1 MKPLDLCTSSPSRAR
16 SAGFV
21 LIAAMLMI
29 LVVSVL
35 GVVMLRGNGLQERI
49 AANTRDKLRAFTVAQ
64 STLQYGE
71 WWLGQ
76 GGTAT
81 GGTCSGITRIDD
93 ASDLSVCADPLAD
106 PAAVPWPVRF
116 EYAPDDLPISAEG
129 GLTADGQWNYREA
142 PALHVHYLGFSTD
155 GSAQLY
161 QVSAAASGGKSDT
174 VAVVQ
179 STYQVTSGIKDL
191 GGL

>member
-1 MKPLDLCTSSPSRAR
+1 MKPLDHRTLPPPRASR
-16 SAGFV
+16 AGFV

-64 STLQYGE
+64 SALQYGE

-81 GGTCSGITRIDD
+81 GGTCSGVTRIDD
-93 ASDLSVCADPLAD
+93 AADLSVCADPLAD
-106 PAAVPWPVRF
+106 AAALPWAASF
-116 EYAPDDLPISAEG
+116 EYAPDELPISAEG
-129 GLTADGQWNYREA
+129 GLTGDGQWNYRKA
-142 PALHVHYLGFSTD
+142 PALHIHYLGFSMD

-161 QVSAAASGGKSDT
+161 RVSAAASGGKSDT
-174 VAVVQ
+174 AAVVQ
-179 STYQVTSGIKDL
+179 STFQVTSGIRDL